1 MKKVSEINN
10 AVTKYRWVIC
20 GLLFAATTFN
30 YLDRAVLSILMPN
43 LRAMFGWTNSDYAN
57 IIMVF
62 QLTYGVGML
71 FAGRFIDWI
80 GPKWGYTLALTLW
93 TVASTAHAWAVPM
106 GEFFLPAFQLVGIA
120 LPTSVIGFMFARFV
134 LGIGEAGNFPAA
146 IKVTAEWF
154 PRKER
159 SFATGIFNSGANIG
173 AIVTPLVTPW
183 IVVNWGWQWAF
194 YIIGGISIVWVP
206 FWLWL
211 YESPKTMLKKGKINQ
226 AEYDL
231 IHIDNVD
238 EEVTPLVK
246 EKKVSW
252 LKLFT
257 YKQTW
262 SFTIGKFLTD
272 GVWWFFL
279 FWLPAY
285 LKDQYGMQDMQ
296 IMLPLGILYSMTMIG
311 SIAGGWFPSF
321 FIKRGMEPYQGRMA
335 AMFTIALMPIVVLF
349 AQTLGAYGWVFPV
362 VLIGVGASAHQAWSA
377 NLFTT
382 VSDMFPKKAVASV
395 VGIGGMAGAFGGI
408 AINKIAG
415 WLFDYYEAL
424 GDVTV
429 GYTIL
434 FVFCALAYIATWGI
448 MKLLVP
454 KFTPINDL

>member
-1 MKKVSEINN
+1 MKKFFEINE
-10 AVTKYRWVIC
+10 KISRYRWVIC

-30 YLDRAVLSILMPN
+30 YLDRAVLSILMPK
-43 LRAMFGWTNSDYAN
+43 LVEMFGWTNTDYAN

-80 GPKWGYTLALTLW
+80 GAKWGYAIALTLW
-93 TVASTAHAWAVPM
+93 TISSVLHAW
-106 GEFFLPAFQLVGIA
+106 GEPIGGFLQPAFTMIGLALPA
-120 LPTSVIGFMFARFV
+120 SVIGFMFARFL

-154 PRKER
+154 PKKER

-173 AIVTPLVTPW
+173 AIVTPLTVPL
-183 IVVNWGWQWAF
+183 IVENWGWQWAF
-194 YIIGGISIVWVP
+194 YIIGGISIIWVP
-206 FWLWL
+206 FWFWL
-211 YESPKTMLKKGKINQ
+211 YEKPKKMLEKGKINQ
-226 AEYDL
+226 AEYDY
-231 IHIDNVD
+231 IHSDNAVEASELTEK
-238 EEVTPLVK
+238 EE
-246 EKKVSW
+246 KVSW

-257 YKQTW
+257 YRQTW
-262 SFTIGKFLTD
+262 SFTFGKFMTD

-285 LKDQYGMQDMQ
+285 LKAQYNMQDMQ

-311 SIAGGWFPSF
+311 SVAGGWFPAY
-321 FIKRGMEPYQGRMA
+321 FIKRGMEPYKGRMM
-335 AMFTIALMPIVVLF
+335 AMLTIALMPLVVLA
-349 AQTLGAYGWVFPV
+349 AQPLGVYSWVFPV
-362 VLIGVGASAHQAWSA
+362 VLIGIGASAHQAWSA

-408 AINKIAG
+408 LVNKVAG
-415 WLFDYYEAL
+415 WLFDYYDAL
-424 GDVTV
+424 GQITT
-429 GYTIL
+429 GYTIM
-434 FVFCALAYIATWGI
+434 FIFCAIAYIGTWGV

-454 KFTPINDL
+454 NFRPITDL